1 MICGNSSE
9 IASSRASL
17 VRALAERSS
26 CLSLDQALRK
36 HQLTRR
42 LRAKA
47 KKKES
52 DQRKHQ
58 LEHSYRLQGVGGK
71 WRRPGPCVAHDG
83 NRCQYKST
91 TLPNRPLACRVK
103 QLPLSKNHEYARKQN
118 QQNAHVRVVP
128 PSERE
133 CFIPR
138 ERRHPAS
145 REAVIRAKKNQDC
158 LSWFGL
164 SNCGVGVGQLLWAYC
179 TQISVGA
186 GVFTWAERDSPS
198 FSSASS

>member
-1 MICGNSSE
+1 M
-9 IASSRASL
+9 
-17 VRALAERSS
+17 
-26 CLSLDQALRK
+26 SLDQALRK

-103 QLPLSKNHEYARKQN
+103 QLPLSKNHEYARRQN

-145 REAVIRAKKNQDC
+145 REAVIRAKKTRIAC
-158 LSWFGL
+158 PGL
-164 SNCGVGVGQLLWAYC
+164 GSRIVGSGSGSCCGLIARRYRSVPEYLPGQKETRLP
-179 TQISVGA
+179 SHPPVRKPA
-186 GVFTWAERDSPS
+186 GHLQPWQRRVWHVPRLPL
-198 FSSASS
+198 